1 MEKPCLSGRW
11 ASMMTVEGG
20 EDGKKTT
27 QAGGGGGGFLGI
39 TEGGRERH

>member
-1 MEKPCLSGRW
+1 
-11 ASMMTVEGG
+11 MMTVEGG

-39 TEGGRERH
+39 TEGGRDIKTSEGSR